1 MNNFVFQNP
10 TRLIFGRGSIA
21 RLGQEIDS
29 NKRILL
35 LFGGGSARKNG
46 VYDQVK
52 EALKNHFFMEFWGIE
67 PNPDYDTAMK
77 AVRLARENGIDYLV
91 AVGGGSV
98 IDATK
103 FIAHAIPYEGEPWD
117 LVADTSLVK
126 KTTPLATVLTTPA
139 TGSEMNH
146 RGVLSRRSTQEKVS
160 FVTPWSFPR
169 FSILDPDVCKTLPVR
184 QIANGVVDAFV
195 HVMEQYLTYPNHD
208 LLMDRWAEGVLQT
221 LVEIGPRVTGPE
233 PDPEAIDNFMLSAT
247 MALNGFV
254 SIGTPQDWATHRI
267 GYELTILY
275 GLAHAE
281 TLAVLYPAL
290 LKVLKEQKKEKLV
303 QYADRVWNIT
313 DGTPDEIAE
322 KAIAQTEKFFR
333 EMGLP
338 VRMQDYGVPEEAV
351 DLMYSRLKER
361 GAVYGE
367 HNNVTPEVAREI
379 FIRSRE

>member
-1 MNNFVFQNP
+1 MNNFIFQNP
-10 TRLIFGRGSIA
+10 TKLIFGKGSIA
-21 RLGQEIDS
+21 SLSREIGKD
-29 NKRILL
+29 KRILVI
-35 LFGGGSARKNG
+35 FGGGSARKNG

-52 EALKNHFFMEFWGIE
+52 EALKEHDFLEFWGIE

-77 AVRLARENGIDYLV
+77 AVQLARENRIDFLI

-103 FIAHAIPYEGEPWD
+103 FIAHAIPYEEEPWE
-117 LVADTSLVK
+117 LVTDTSRIRK
-126 KTTPLATVLTTPA
+126 STPLATILTTPA

-146 RGVLSRRSTQEKVS
+146 RGVLSRRRTQEKVS
-160 FVTPWSFPR
+160 FVTPWSFPQ
-169 FSILDPDVCKTLPVR
+169 FSILDPDVCRTLPVG

-195 HVMEQYLTYPNHD
+195 HVMEQYMTYPDQN
-208 LLMDRWAEGVLQT
+208 LLMDRWAEGLLQT
-221 LVEIGPRVTGPE
+221 LIEIGPRVIGPE
-233 PDPEAIDNFMLSAT
+233 PDKEAIDNFMLSAT

-303 QYADRVWNIT
+303 QYAARVWKIAE
-313 DGTPDEIAE
+313 GSSDEIADQ
-322 KAIAQTEKFFR
+322 AIARTERFFR
-333 EMGLP
+333 EMGLRT
-338 VRMQDYGVPEEAV
+338 RMQDYDIPEEAV
-351 DLMYSRLKER
+351 DLIYNRLKKR
-361 GAVYGE
+361 NDIYGE
-367 HNNVTPEVAREI
+367 RNNVTPEVAREI
-379 FIRSRE
+379 FARSRE